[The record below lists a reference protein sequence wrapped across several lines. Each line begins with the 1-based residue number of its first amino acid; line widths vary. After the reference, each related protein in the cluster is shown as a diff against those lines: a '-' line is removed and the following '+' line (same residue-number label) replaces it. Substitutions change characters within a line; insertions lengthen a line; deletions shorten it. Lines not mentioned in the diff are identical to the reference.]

1 MAQTDEVMNSYEV
14 REVIARFEDAS
25 KFEDVV
31 EVLEENGIDRAKISI
46 IASHDAVKKKLGHL
60 YHNARELEE
69 NGSVPQAIYSDRHD
83 IAEGKAAI
91 IGLPVYIGG
100 AGAGLA
106 VVASGGTL
114 AFAALIAAA
123 GATAGA
129 GIGAL
134 FATALG
140 KHHANYLAEQLSL
153 GSLLL
158 WVQVDGDTEEKKV
171 LELLEQ
177 GDGVDVHAH
186 SLTRYWG
193 DEDVPLHSFNPDPFL
208 EADPVP

>member
-1 MAQTDEVMNSYEV
+1 MTQADETMNSYEV
-14 REVIARFEDAS
+14 REVVARFEDAI

-31 EVLEENGIDRAKISI
+31 EVLEENGIDRAKISM
-46 IASHDAVKKKLGHL
+46 IASHDTVKKKLGHL
-60 YHNARELEE
+60 YLDIKELEE

-134 FATALG
+134 FAKALD
-140 KHHANYLAEQLSL
+140 KHHASFLEEQLFA
-153 GSLLL
+153 GGLLL
-158 WVQVDGDTEEKKV
+158 WVQVSSDAEEKKV
-171 LELLEQ
+171 LELFKQ
-177 GDGVDVHAH
+177 GGGLDVHAH
-186 SLTRYWG
+186 TLTRYWG
-193 DEDVPLHSFNPDPFL
+193 ADDVPLHDFNPDPFL
-208 EADPVP
+208 EADPTS